1 MLELID
7 LPEDVASTFRL
18 RAELIG
24 ISYEECL
31 RNCLIASV
39 RRPREKAEALA
50 KLQESWDLNPDRGV
64 STEFI
69 VNTIREMRGE
79 LGT

>member
-1 MLELID
+1 
-7 LPEDVASTFRL
+7 
-18 RAELIG
+18 
-24 ISYEECL
+24 
-31 RNCLIASV
+31 LIASV

-50 KLQESWDLNPDRGV
+50 KLQESWDLNPNRGV